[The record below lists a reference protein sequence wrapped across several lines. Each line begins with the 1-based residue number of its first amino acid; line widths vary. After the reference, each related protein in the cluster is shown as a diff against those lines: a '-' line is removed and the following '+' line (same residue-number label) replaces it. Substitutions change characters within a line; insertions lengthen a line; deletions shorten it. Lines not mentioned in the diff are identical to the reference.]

1 MQRIEKE
8 KERERKEQEENEIG
22 PSVQKV
28 KPPFLTQNNNLK
40 NDPSLVKALAKQ
52 SYEESLALHVR
63 TGKMTEARREELLAK
78 ITKVASN
85 DLTVY
90 EGIESD
96 IKVSKNDQNGNIVID
111 MVVH

>member
-1 MQRIEKE
+1 
-8 KERERKEQEENEIG
+8 
-22 PSVQKV
+22 
-28 KPPFLTQNNNLK
+28 
-40 NDPSLVKALAKQ
+40 
-52 SYEESLALHVR
+52 
-63 TGKMTEARREELLAK
+63 MTEARREELLAK